1 MSTFKPTG
9 VLGEPTRA
17 QTRQADRT
25 ALSVSIAPAGQA
37 LVAQTLRRVVDN
49 GHMPAPLAGN
59 FELEAGRL

>member
-17 QTRQADRT
+17 QTRQAD
-25 ALSVSIAPAGQA
+25 
-37 LVAQTLRRVVDN
+37 
-49 GHMPAPLAGN
+49 HMPAPLAGN